1 MYSTNTNNQQD
12 RGRQALNVKPAPW
25 GGHYII
31 HIEDVITDTGKH
43 GLSIYNET
51 LREADHETP
60 ASRVDTLLKTVIAR
74 KHERYRRSNGRCHQS
89 QPGGPT
95 MIDLFTA
102 TPAEREIIERIAKR
116 AVALY
121 RKYGNTD
128 VDELDIQMDLEACH
142 CNGCPLRLADMEQ
155 ADNFNFMHDVT
166 GINVHLNH
174 DTGKLE
180 RCFLPRFTDMER
192 RARRHD

>member
-12 RGRQALNVKPAPW
+12 RGRQAPNVKPAPK
-25 GGHYII
+25 GG
-31 HIEDVITDTGKH
+31 
-43 GLSIYNET
+43 
-51 LREADHETP
+51 
-60 ASRVDTLLKTVIAR
+60 
-74 KHERYRRSNGRCHQS
+74 Q
-89 QPGGPT
+89 T

-192 RARRHD
+192 MARRHD

>member
-1 MYSTNTNNQQD
+1 
-12 RGRQALNVKPAPW
+12 
-25 GGHYII
+25 
-31 HIEDVITDTGKH
+31 
-43 GLSIYNET
+43 
-51 LREADHETP
+51 
-60 ASRVDTLLKTVIAR
+60 
-74 KHERYRRSNGRCHQS
+74 
-89 QPGGPT
+89 

-166 GINVHLNH
+166 GINAHLNH

-180 RCFLPRFTDMER
+180 RWFLPRFADMER
-192 RARRHD
+192 RASRHA

>member
-1 MYSTNTNNQQD
+1 
-12 RGRQALNVKPAPW
+12 
-25 GGHYII
+25 
-31 HIEDVITDTGKH
+31 
-43 GLSIYNET
+43 
-51 LREADHETP
+51 
-60 ASRVDTLLKTVIAR
+60 
-74 KHERYRRSNGRCHQS
+74 
-89 QPGGPT
+89 

-174 DTGKLE
+174 DTGIRSELNRANHGNHLSSDDLVHKLIN
-180 RCFLPRFTDMER
+180 
-192 RARRHD
+192 RAEPVNPIPPVYIYIDQP

>member
-1 MYSTNTNNQQD
+1 
-12 RGRQALNVKPAPW
+12 
-25 GGHYII
+25 
-31 HIEDVITDTGKH
+31 
-43 GLSIYNET
+43 
-51 LREADHETP
+51 
-60 ASRVDTLLKTVIAR
+60 
-74 KHERYRRSNGRCHQS
+74 
-89 QPGGPT
+89 

-174 DTGKLE
+174 DTCKLE

>member
-1 MYSTNTNNQQD
+1 
-12 RGRQALNVKPAPW
+12 
-25 GGHYII
+25 
-31 HIEDVITDTGKH
+31 
-43 GLSIYNET
+43 
-51 LREADHETP
+51 
-60 ASRVDTLLKTVIAR
+60 
-74 KHERYRRSNGRCHQS
+74 
-89 QPGGPT
+89 

-166 GINVHLNH
+166 GINVHLKH

>member
-1 MYSTNTNNQQD
+1 
-12 RGRQALNVKPAPW
+12 
-25 GGHYII
+25 
-31 HIEDVITDTGKH
+31 
-43 GLSIYNET
+43 
-51 LREADHETP
+51 
-60 ASRVDTLLKTVIAR
+60 
-74 KHERYRRSNGRCHQS
+74 
-89 QPGGPT
+89 

-166 GINVHLNH
+166 GINVHLNP
-174 DTGKLE
+174 DSGKLE

>member
-12 RGRQALNVKPAPW
+12 RGRQAPNVKPAPK
-25 GGHYII
+25 GG
-31 HIEDVITDTGKH
+31 
-43 GLSIYNET
+43 
-51 LREADHETP
+51 
-60 ASRVDTLLKTVIAR
+60 
-74 KHERYRRSNGRCHQS
+74 Q
-89 QPGGPT
+89 T
-95 MIDLFTA
+95 MKDMFTA

-116 AVALY
+116 ACALY
-121 RKYGNTD
+121 HKYGNTD

-155 ADNFNFMHDVT
+155 ADNFNLMHDVT
-166 GINVHLNH
+166 GINAHLNH

-192 RARRHD
+192 RSSRHD